1 MLQFDFERTRRFKL
15 PLVSAPTLSIQQA
28 ATRSNVS
35 VHTLRYY
42 ERIGLLPAIARD
54 SNGQRRYSEYDLGA
68 VHILLRLRDTGMPIQ
83 GMKKFASLL
92 AQGDS
97 AIPERLVLLEQHQ
110 KAVNQRI
117 LELQTNLEVIENKI
131 NMYRKNSKVIPDS
144 RSNLRSV
151 GGSV

>member
-1 MLQFDFERTRRFKL
+1 
-15 PLVSAPTLSIQQA
+15 VSAPTLSIQQA

-54 SNGQRRYSEYDLGA
+54 SNGQRRYSEFDLGA
-68 VHILLRLRDTGMPIQ
+68 INILLRLRDTGMPIQ
-83 GMKKFASLL
+83 GMKRFAELL

-117 LELQTNLEVIENKI
+117 LELQTNLEAIDAKIKLYRNKTQI
-131 NMYRKNSKVIPDS
+131 IPDS
-144 RSNLRSV
+144 RSSSRSV

>member
-1 MLQFDFERTRRFKL
+1 
-15 PLVSAPTLSIQQA
+15 VSAPTLSIQQA
-28 ATRSNVS
+28 ATRSHVS
-35 VHTLRYY
+35 AHTLRYY

-68 VHILLRLRDTGMPIQ
+68 VNILLRLRDTGMPIQ
-83 GMKKFASLL
+83 GMKRFANLL
-92 AQGDS
+92 AQGDN

-117 LELQTNLEVIENKI
+117 LELQTNLKVIENKI
-131 NMYRKNSKVIPDS
+131 KMYRKGTKVIPDS
-144 RSNLRSV
+144 KSNSRSV